1 MLFNG
6 KMKTYVYIIASIG
19 WADFEVFT
27 VHWFIKD
34 ARKSLLKIAKSKTN
48 IFKERELHIL
58 KRKVR

>member
-1 MLFNG
+1 
-6 KMKTYVYIIASIG
+6 MKTYVYIIASIG